1 MLFDINRVKENK
13 IRSRESR
20 SRSFLLKRIFG
31 DLENRIL
38 DLPQGWKSGLIE
50 GCRKNDLKELS
61 KNNRVTI
68 SELSHNTAKT
78 QSFDLYANLMQLH
91 WSNDPYSDFF
101 EKVKLLK
108 SEGHFMCCLF
118 GSETLNELR
127 DSFYKA
133 EVKLF
138 GAASPRIS
146 PLPEIRDVGNLA
158 TKVGL
163 NNCVVDRDIIKVSYK
178 RILDLFLDIKEMG
191 ETNAILARRKSL
203 TTKNLVQEVEKFY
216 FKNFTDKK
224 SKKDTYTIS
233 ATFEIIFLYG
243 RK

>member
-1 MLFDINRVKENK
+1 M
-13 IRSRESR
+13 
-20 SRSFLLKRIFG
+20 
-31 DLENRIL
+31 
-38 DLPQGWKSGLIE
+38 
-50 GCRKNDLKELS
+50 
-61 KNNRVTI
+61 
-68 SELSHNTAKT
+68 
-78 QSFDLYANLMQLH
+78 
-91 WSNDPYSDFF
+91 
-101 EKVKLLK
+101 
-108 SEGHFMCCLF
+108 
-118 GSETLNELR
+118 
-127 DSFYKA
+127 
-133 EVKLF
+133 KLF

-191 ETNAILARRKSL
+191 ETNSILERRKGL